1 MNSAVTR
8 LLGIAR
14 KAGRVEAGEEP
25 AGAAARSGHA
35 RVILVACDAADNS
48 VRRAAHFAGGAKIPW
63 LRTPLSKAELG
74 GAVGRTSCAMLAV
87 TDFGLAAAIAGKLAA
102 ADPDQYG
109 EAAAALDGKAARALQ
124 RQREKRAHE
133 KKLQRAGRKPWAPQ
147 SGTKREKERPRPP
160 REAAKGSAAPQR
172 PGPRGVVSIKLGKKT
187 P

>member
-1 MNSAVTR
+1 MNSAVTH

-14 KAGRVEAGEEP
+14 KAGRVEVGEEP
-25 AGAAARSGHA
+25 AGSAARSGHA

-48 VRRAAHFAGGAKIPW
+48 VRRAAHFAEGAKIPW
-63 LRTPLSKAELG
+63 LHTPLSKAEMG

-102 ADPDQYG
+102 GDPERYG
-109 EAAAALDGKAARALQ
+109 EAAAALDGKAARAIQ

-147 SGTKREKERPRPP
+147 SSAKEKKEKPRPP
-160 REAAKGSAAPQR
+160 QKAAKGSAAPQR
-172 PGPRGVVSIKLGKKT
+172 PRPKGVVSIKLGKKT